1 MASSEEILFFRLSS
15 AIEAIVFYVVIFNVL
30 PTVYRER
37 HRSSIY
43 QRISI
48 LFLLILLIIAIRFYD
63 FMEARLFRS
72 MTKEQKLRFLIYVL
86 STVESIFDYSL
97 VALNLETLLELSL
110 VPLKEV
116 NLWMLFIG
124 LAGGVPIS
132 FLFLYVTVWET
143 SKHFSTVFSLAVIE
157 SVIPGL
163 GVLILLLLIFFYARR
178 KKSVMSEDC
187 LTRVKALVL
196 INITSLLGMCLHLLL
211 FCLSASVIL
220 DDLVDAL
227 LKLSVCVSFLVVQP
241 GHWTAS
247 LLLSSLNIEQPVS
260 QPDLNPIVM

>member
-1 MASSEEILFFRLSS
+1 
-15 AIEAIVFYVVIFNVL
+15 
-30 PTVYRER
+30 
-37 HRSSIY
+37 
-43 QRISI
+43 
-48 LFLLILLIIAIRFYD
+48 
-63 FMEARLFRS
+63 
-72 MTKEQKLRFLIYVL
+72 
-86 STVESIFDYSL
+86 
-97 VALNLETLLELSL
+97 LELSL

-163 GVLILLLLIFFYARR
+163 GVLILLLLILFYARR

-227 LKLSVCVSFLVVQP
+227 LKVVSGSQSVLTSLLQLSVCVSFLVVQP

-247 LLLSSLNIEQPVS
+247 LLLSSLNMEQPVS